1 MDRGVIPGASKEFD
15 KFISDN
21 TETDSPDV
29 YLGLL
34 QSSFIVGLLVGS
46 LTFGHMIHY
55 YGRFFLVG
63 IGLSVWIS
71 AVIMSGLSYY
81 TSSYTFLIFARML
94 SGFGEASLQCS
105 APPWIQQTALPSQ
118 RGTWLSIYY
127 TAISVGTALGYAY
140 SSFIAE
146 SIGWQWSF
154 FIEAAVMAPFVIFF
168 FVISPYYPCVV
179 SHEGSGALSE
189 SLYAKPKPTLVEEFK
204 IVMSSPIFLCLTAV
218 YASQTFTLQGMSTFG
233 SAFLIGLGF
242 FDKESQASTVFGVL
256 ISISGLI
263 ATPLGGMILDSLIKK
278 KKSVEE
284 SSTNLVSSA
293 DADGDG
299 YGNVL
304 GEEDEKNEYNTIALL
319 ESSSSVLGKQRRH
332 EISSLTKLIVSSSIM
347 GLLFLSLTYTVYNI
361 VLYLFMVCIGC
372 ASLFLTFS
380 AINMGFMLSVPAE
393 NRSFAIA
400 IMNVLIHMFGDV
412 PSPII
417 AGLIKDMLAPDCVSS
432 SDSNDDGASSSAACR
447 SQGGGLRLTLLLLT
461 LWLIWGVFFTLL
473 AMWLNWKDC
482 RTFSDVS
489 KTLCPSKNKNSQ
501 SRVFDVDYNT
511 LGKMDWQYSRGAGD
525 GDGKALPSPTKSK
538 ANKFDI

>member
-1 MDRGVIPGASKEFD
+1 
-15 KFISDN
+15 
-21 TETDSPDV
+21 
-29 YLGLL
+29 
-34 QSSFIVGLLVGS
+34 
-46 LTFGHMIHY
+46 
-55 YGRFFLVG
+55 
-63 IGLSVWIS
+63 
-71 AVIMSGLSYY
+71 
-81 TSSYTFLIFARML
+81 
-94 SGFGEASLQCS
+94 
-105 APPWIQQTALPSQ
+105 
-118 RGTWLSIYY
+118 
-127 TAISVGTALGYAY
+127 
-140 SSFIAE
+140 
-146 SIGWQWSF
+146 
-154 FIEAAVMAPFVIFF
+154 MAPFVIFF

-179 SHEGSGALSE
+179 SNEGSGALSE
-189 SLYAKPKPTLVEEFK
+189 SLYAKPKPTLVDEFK

-284 SSTNLVSSA
+284 SSTSLVSSA

-299 YGNVL
+299 YGNGL

-332 EISSLTKLIVSSSIM
+332 EISSLTILVVSCTVM
-347 GLLFLSLTYTVYNI
+347 GLLFLSLTFTVYNI

-412 PSPII
+412 S
-417 AGLIKDMLAPDCVSS
+417 GLFC
-432 SDSNDDGASSSAACR
+432 
-447 SQGGGLRLTLLLLT
+447 
-461 LWLIWGVFFTLL
+461 
-473 AMWLNWKDC
+473 
-482 RTFSDVS
+482 
-489 KTLCPSKNKNSQ
+489 
-501 SRVFDVDYNT
+501 
-511 LGKMDWQYSRGAGD
+511 
-525 GDGKALPSPTKSK
+525 ALPPFFVVS
-538 ANKFDI
+538 A